1 MSPSASISQRAM
13 ASGGAKPKRNT
24 PLYNSRGMSR
34 NQRDEDVMDL
44 RQTLYHMDK
53 KLSRAL
59 GLPPALENPRYQED
73 QELLHMRNTVI
84 QMDKRL
90 STLLGNDKR
99 RAPNEANGNGSSPP
113 DPELCLLGQSVQ
125 QCLQG
130 LSKLSRDVNRLT
142 LYVNR
147 QYNGGSVEEESTIF
161 DDEEL
166 LPPPSTLNNQTS
178 HLASRPNNYWDNFR
192 SFSRRNPLAEQAP
205 QRRGKSKINREYNVD
220 SITRTN
226 GAPPVNLTD
235 TSSKCF
241 SKEISMHPSE
251 EEDEYK
257 SVFDVIHLVQVP
269 EGNNS
274 AVGDRPI
281 TIELSHSEA
290 SGGSNNHNS
299 RNNTNQDVDCLIET
313 AKMNDLS
320 LEDDYSIEMENT
332 CFLSDD
338 DDNYQSQEKRFFT
351 TMYDAEYV
359 RNKLQKELAPKHLDI
374 VDESDGCGAK
384 YNVVIVSDKF
394 EGKPLLQRH
403 RLVNSILE
411 EELKIIHAFS
421 QKNLHSRAMG
431 KTFI

>member
-1 MSPSASISQRAM
+1 
-13 ASGGAKPKRNT
+13 
-24 PLYNSRGMSR
+24 
-34 NQRDEDVMDL
+34 
-44 RQTLYHMDK
+44 
-53 KLSRAL
+53 
-59 GLPPALENPRYQED
+59 
-73 QELLHMRNTVI
+73 
-84 QMDKRL
+84 
-90 STLLGNDKR
+90 
-99 RAPNEANGNGSSPP
+99 
-113 DPELCLLGQSVQ
+113 
-125 QCLQG
+125 
-130 LSKLSRDVNRLT
+130 
-142 LYVNR
+142 
-147 QYNGGSVEEESTIF
+147 
-161 DDEEL
+161 
-166 LPPPSTLNNQTS
+166 LNNQTS

-220 SITRTN
+220 SSRTYRPNEQKKKRAPTVTRTN

-338 DDNYQSQEKRFFT
+338 DDNYQSQE
-351 TMYDAEYV
+351 
-359 RNKLQKELAPKHLDI
+359 
-374 VDESDGCGAK
+374 VDEC
-384 YNVVIVSDKF
+384 
-394 EGKPLLQRH
+394 R
-403 RLVNSILE
+403 
-411 EELKIIHAFS
+411 
-421 QKNLHSRAMG
+421 
-431 KTFI
+431 